1 MITGIAFAASLLMPQ
16 GTTSDEE
23 MSPAPSVLQA
33 EPSEVYRALLA
44 AETNPTPGAAQTIAA
59 GLASGHPE
67 VTARAAWSAGKL
79 QMREVIPQLIELSQ
93 APTALPV
100 RRQAIAALSA
110 MPDPRSEEAALE
122 TLESEDLTA
131 RTFAARLLGQLK
143 TSAAIAPLVKLLSKQ
158 GDGDDRVQAMLALS
172 DIGDPQPLLAAACA
186 ISSNGSQLDHALAFA
201 FQSLSNKLPPEN
213 ECQTL
218 LAVLDHPST
227 SVRRHAIA
235 RLGELRDP
243 SSTQA
248 LEERLTEEDEHLL
261 PLLQA
266 SLGSVQ
272 EQALRSS
279 SPDPD
284 GVSGGLSETR
294 RKLAAGSFICL
305 LLSIATFLLW
315 RVNRRRRAQA
325 WAAVAAQSQEHLSQD
340 ASLMEEPWT
349 NPGSPSHT
357 QEYLDP
363 SAQGFRQ
370 ETEAFHPTGRRSLRR

>member
-186 ISSNGSQLDHALAFA
+186 ISNSIT
-201 FQSLSNKLPPEN
+201 LS
-213 ECQTL
+213 
-218 LAVLDHPST
+218 PSPFNPCRT
-227 SVRRHAIA
+227 NYRPRTNA
-235 RLGELRDP
+235 RPCSPCSTIRAHRCAAMQLRDWANYAIRVARKP
-243 SSTQA
+243 SKN
-248 LEERLTEEDEHLL
+248 
-261 PLLQA
+261 
-266 SLGSVQ
+266 G
-272 EQALRSS
+272 
-279 SPDPD
+279 
-284 GVSGGLSETR
+284 
-294 RKLAAGSFICL
+294 
-305 LLSIATFLLW
+305 
-315 RVNRRRRAQA
+315 
-325 WAAVAAQSQEHLSQD
+325 
-340 ASLMEEPWT
+340 
-349 NPGSPSHT
+349 
-357 QEYLDP
+357 
-363 SAQGFRQ
+363 
-370 ETEAFHPTGRRSLRR
+370 